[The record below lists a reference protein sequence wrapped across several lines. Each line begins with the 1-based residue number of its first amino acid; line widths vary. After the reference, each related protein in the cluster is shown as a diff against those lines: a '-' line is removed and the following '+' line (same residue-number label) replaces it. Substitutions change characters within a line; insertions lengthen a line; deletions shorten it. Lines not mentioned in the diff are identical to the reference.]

1 MSAIDGTRPP
11 HTLVEAWRLLRP
23 RQWVKNAFVL
33 SPLIFTGAFA
43 DPRSVQLAVSA
54 VVLFCLASSIGYVA
68 NDLRDVDRDRAHPE
82 KRATRPLAAGTVS
95 TRQASVM
102 LGALIVVL
110 VAWIAAWPVMAPVM
124 AAYLAST
131 LLYTLWLKDQPV
143 LDLFVLAFG
152 FVLRVHAG
160 ARALDVPVS
169 AWMFVTTL
177 CLALFLA
184 AVKRRQELLHR
195 GSGGRA
201 VLRHYTVP
209 LMTRYAEMAS
219 ASALVFYSLF
229 VLSAHQ
235 ELVLTVPIVMFGIFR
250 YWYTTERLQSGE
262 SPTDALFADPQLQV
276 AVALWVVACV
286 FAMAPARP

>member
-1 MSAIDGTRPP
+1 MPATEGTRPP
-11 HTLVEAWRLLRP
+11 HPLLEAGRLLRP
-23 RQWVKNAFVL
+23 KQWVKNAFVL
-33 SPLIFTGAFA
+33 SPLIFTGAVT
-43 DPRSVQLAVSA
+43 DPRAARLSVAAVA
-54 VVLFCLASSIGYVA
+54 LFCLASSIGYVA

-82 KRATRPLAAGTVS
+82 KRRTRPLAAGTLS
-95 TRQASVM
+95 TRQATVI
-102 LGALIVVL
+102 LAALVLAL
-110 VAWIAAWPVMAPVM
+110 VAWLAAWPVMAPVLV
-124 AAYLAST
+124 AYLAST
-131 LLYTLWLKDQPV
+131 MLYTLWLKDQPV

-201 VLRHYTVP
+201 VLQHYTVP

-219 ASALVFYSLF
+219 AGALVFYSLF
-229 VLSAHQ
+229 VLSSHQ

-262 SPTDALFADPQLQV
+262 SPTDALLADGQLLI
-276 AVALWVVACV
+276 AIALWVAVCV
-286 FAMAPARP
+286 VAMAPAGS